1 MYAIFLLLQS
11 LKLILISLGCIFRAS
26 PLSLGFEMVLGVALS
41 KVGNHWG
48 ERISGIQKFL

>member
-11 LKLILISLGCIFRAS
+11 LKLILISFGCIFRAS

-41 KVGNHWG
+41 KAGNHWG